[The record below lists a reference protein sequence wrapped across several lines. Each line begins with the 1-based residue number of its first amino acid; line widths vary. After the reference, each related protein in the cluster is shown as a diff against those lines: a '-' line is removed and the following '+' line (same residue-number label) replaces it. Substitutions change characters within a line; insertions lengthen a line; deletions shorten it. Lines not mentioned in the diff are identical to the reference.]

1 MFFKL
6 SWLVPIFY
14 EKKYVQNKD
23 KGGNQS
29 KVHEAKTVENIKYEP
44 VLRTYGLTTRKLEFE
59 KWAKIPHREQKLT
72 FYPAGNYMFKVNNR
86 LETLEQSVKH
96 VQS

>member
-29 KVHEAKTVENIKYEP
+29 KVHEAKTVENIKYAP
-44 VLRTYGLTTRKLEFE
+44 VLRT
-59 KWAKIPHREQKLT
+59 
-72 FYPAGNYMFKVNNR
+72 
-86 LETLEQSVKH
+86 
-96 VQS
+96 